1 MLDQAL
7 TDVRD
12 FSHKINQDELIDNL
26 DLRLQFL
33 ASAINET
40 STLDLRSNI
49 LVTHNPIPKI
59 QTQLYRI
66 AQEALNNVL
75 KDAQATEA
83 QINFSS
89 DKNGLTLEIVDNG
102 IGFDTDQKRSG
113 MGIVNLKEGATEID
127 ADIQI
132 KSELGVGSKILLT
145 LIY

>member
-1 MLDQAL
+1 
-7 TDVRD
+7 
-12 FSHKINQDELIDNL
+12 
-26 DLRLQFL
+26 
-33 ASAINET
+33 
-40 STLDLRSNI
+40 
-49 LVTHNPIPKI
+49 VTHNPIPKI